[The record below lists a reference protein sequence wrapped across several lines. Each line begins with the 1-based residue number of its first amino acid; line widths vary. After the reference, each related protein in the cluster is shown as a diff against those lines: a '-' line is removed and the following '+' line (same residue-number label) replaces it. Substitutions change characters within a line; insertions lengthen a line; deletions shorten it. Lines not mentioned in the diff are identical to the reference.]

1 MTMISVETDRD
12 GVAWVTFN
20 NWRQKYNL
28 LNPPEV
34 RQLESIISGLTR
46 KPPRGVVFISA
57 KKDMFL
63 GGLDPAELPK
73 LSDPKTAE
81 EFSLTGQRLFD
92 QVAALPV
99 PTVAAIDGR
108 CTCGGLELALACRY
122 RIATD
127 NPHTVLSLTDVRVG
141 AIPAWGAT
149 YRLPKLIG
157 VWQALQMII
166 LAGAIPPSTARRMGL
181 VDAVVK
187 ASELRELAR
196 SLATGESQ
204 LRQRA
209 APVWKTIWPMRTLA
223 YRLARWI
230 AQVNPGSSDTVAQPS
245 YLRLLP
251 LVVQQMGNLPV
262 RTQSAAIE
270 AIETVLATRKTED
283 RRRLTARLFAEAVT
297 SEECKNLP
305 RMLHLRSTDRYSKL
319 LGFGPSGRPRTPL
332 KAVPEV
338 GVIAA
343 GRAGPR
349 VAQWCSR
356 CGVVVRLH
364 APKTEDQP
372 GLMRQIEALY
382 TEQIR
387 RRKLSETELQ
397 DGLDRLQ
404 WIDDIQGFDNCKL
417 IVEAAQ
423 TPPEAWRTMA
433 HQLDGAL
440 RRGSVLAVHAVVMPI
455 EAWAL
460 ATSRPRQVVGI
471 QLFDPVDERELAEL
485 VRGTDTSS
493 ETLAV
498 AAAFV
503 AQIKKYPVVTKSAPG
518 FLVNRLL
525 MPYLNEAVLMV
536 SEGIGVEA
544 IDDAMVDFGWSI
556 GPLRLI
562 DEMGIDVPLN
572 VVGQLAA
579 AFRDQMIVAPMLQQ
593 MHQQGLTGRGGDAGF
608 YTYRGKRPR
617 LNKQLKLTRS
627 KGMDSGAIQ
636 KRLMGVMIAEAK
648 RCLDEHIVATEDD
661 IDVAVLFGTGFPQT
675 RGGLV
680 TYARHSGLWA

>member
-1 MTMISVETDRD
+1 MNMIDVQSDRD
-12 GVAWVTFN
+12 GVAWVIFN

-34 RQLESIISGLTR
+34 RQLESIVNNLTAR
-46 KPPRGVVFISA
+46 PPRGVVFISA

-73 LSDPKTAE
+73 LGDPKTAE

-108 CTCGGLELALACRY
+108 CTCGGLEFALACRY
-122 RIATD
+122 RVATD
-127 NPHTVLSLTDVRVG
+127 SPHTVLSLTDVRVG

-166 LAGAIPPSTARRMGL
+166 LAGAILPSAARRMGL

-204 LRQRA
+204 LRQQE
-209 APVWKTIWPMRTLA
+209 APAWKRIWPMRTLA

-230 AQVNPGSSDTVAQPS
+230 AQVNPGSSDTVAQPA

-262 RTQSAAIE
+262 RTQLAAIK

-283 RRRLTARLFAEAVT
+283 RRRITARLFAEAVT

-305 RMLHLRSTDRYSKL
+305 RMLHLRSTDRYTKL

-343 GRAGPR
+343 GAAGAR
-349 VAQWCSR
+349 LAQWCSR
-356 CGVVVRLH
+356 HGIIVRLYS
-364 APKTEDQP
+364 PKTEEQP
-372 GLMRQIEALY
+372 GLMRRIELLY
-382 TEQIR
+382 TEQLKGL
-387 RRKLSETELQ
+387 KLSETELQ

-404 WIDDIQGFDNCKL
+404 SIDDAKGFDKCK
-417 IVEAAQ
+417 IIIEAAR
-423 TPPEAWRTMA
+423 TPTEAWPPMA
-433 HQLDGAL
+433 HELDGAL
-440 RRGSVLAVHAVVMPI
+440 RRGCILAVHVVATPI
-455 EAWAL
+455 EPWAL
-460 ATSRPRQVVGI
+460 ATSRPKQVVGI
-471 QLFDPVDERELAEL
+471 QLFDPVQERELVEL
-485 VRGTDTSS
+485 VRGADTSP
-493 ETLAV
+493 ETLAI

-503 AQIKKYPVVTKSAPG
+503 AQIKKYPVVAKSAPG

-525 MPYLNEAVLMV
+525 TTYLNEAVLMV
-536 SEGIGVEA
+536 GEGVGIEA
-544 IDDAMVDFGWSI
+544 IDEAMLDFGWSL

-562 DEMGIDVPLN
+562 DEMGIDAIVD
-572 VVGQLAA
+572 VSSQLAT
-579 AFRDQMIVAPMLQQ
+579 AFRDRMIVMPMLQQ
-593 MHQQGLTGRGGDAGF
+593 MYQSGLQGRKGAAGF
-608 YTYRGKRPR
+608 YTYGGKRLRANRQLRLTRGK
-617 LNKQLKLTRS
+617 S
-627 KGMDSGAIQ
+627 MDSGAIQ

-661 IDVAVLFGTGFPQT
+661 IDVAVLFGIGFPQS

-680 TYARHSGLWA
+680 TYARYSGLWA